1 MISGS
6 GGRRVFIV
14 CSLLLASFQTA
25 AVVAEQNKTNFKVGD
40 RVEVKQFDQ
49 WKPGKVV
56 SIDKQFGGRL
66 EVRLDESDLPANFP
80 KEMREHARTKNVDPS
95 EVRRAARPAPKAA
108 AANANP
114 LRKWTDRSNKFNIEC
129 GSKALMAT
137 T

>member
-14 CSLLLASFQTA
+14 CSLLLASFRTA
-25 AVVAEQNKTNFKVGD
+25 AVLAEQNKTNFKVGD

-80 KEMREHARTKNVDPS
+80 KDMREHARTKNVDPS
-95 EVRRAARPAPKAA
+95 EVRRAARPRRRLPRQTLTRYGSGRTAPT
-108 AANANP
+108 NSIS
-114 LRKWTDRSNKFNIEC
+114 RR
-129 GSKALMAT
+129 GSKALMAIT
-137 T
+137 